1 MTKVCIERSGR
12 RTLIE
17 AQGHA
22 TASEPDMAANLG
34 AEAPVDMTGVQVC
47 AAVSALLSA
56 LSGYVEYR
64 RTVCEGVEVL
74 ANELDE
80 GRAKLHF
87 ISRGR
92 GTKKLEGAVELT
104 VTGLLQLQR
113 SYGEYISVEVKEEK
127 V

>member
-64 RTVCEGVEVL
+64 RT
-74 ANELDE
+74 
-80 GRAKLHF
+80 
-87 ISRGR
+87 
-92 GTKKLEGAVELT
+92 ELT

>member
-1 MTKVCIERSGR
+1 
-12 RTLIE
+12 
-17 AQGHA
+17 
-22 TASEPDMAANLG
+22 MAANLG

>member
-12 RTLIE
+12 RTLIK
-17 AQGHA
+17 AQGH
-22 TASEPDMAANLG
+22 S
-34 AEAPVDMTGVQVC
+34 TGSVQVC